1 MRFDPSVS
9 KGFPFTIASATGGA
23 TTDVTSSLGTGVRQ
37 TTHSRLLLK
46 FADFP
51 AGGELQFGIDRDFAS
66 THSDGNSA
74 DFLAHGIV
82 TAVILDPSV
91 PKPVTVKNFI
101 LNQTGAGYSP
111 ADGFGLVNADAALRA
126 LGH

>member
-1 MRFDPSVS
+1 
-9 KGFPFTIASATGGA
+9 
-23 TTDVTSSLGTGVRQ
+23 
-37 TTHSRLLLK
+37 LLLK

-51 AGGELQFGIDRDFAS
+51 AGGKLQFGIERDFAS

-74 DFLAHGIV
+74 DFLARGIV
-82 TAVILDPSV
+82 TAVIVDPAV
-91 PKPVTVKNFI
+91 TKPVTVKNFI